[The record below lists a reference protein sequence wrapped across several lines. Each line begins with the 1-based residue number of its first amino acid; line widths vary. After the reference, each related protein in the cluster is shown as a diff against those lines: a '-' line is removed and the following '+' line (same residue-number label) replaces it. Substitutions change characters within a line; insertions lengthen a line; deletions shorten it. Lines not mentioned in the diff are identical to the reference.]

1 LLVRPVLARTFPR
14 PSGHV
19 NDFANVISD
28 DVEVFL
34 ETELRDFEASSSHEL
49 AVVTLGSL
57 EGDVIENTA
66 VELFE
71 QWGIGKKDQDNGVLF
86 LVVPNER
93 SLRIEVG
100 YGLEPILTDSR
111 AGTIIR
117 TVVTPEFKNNDYN
130 TGIVNGT
137 QAIIK
142 VLTENPTAYDA
153 PSGTATS
160 ADRIGAVMFIGFM
173 MLIYLSSFWARSKRF
188 WPGGLIG
195 FVLGLIF
202 AALTGGILL
211 GLWGL
216 LLDYLL
222 SKNYKTRKKK
232 GLPTSW
238 WSSGGGFSSGRGF
251 SSGGRSFGGFGGGRS
266 GGGGASG
273 SW

>member
-1 LLVRPVLARTFPR
+1 
-14 PSGHV
+14 
-19 NDFANVISD
+19 
-28 DVEVFL
+28 
-34 ETELRDFEASSSHEL
+34 
-49 AVVTLGSL
+49 
-57 EGDVIENTA
+57 
-66 VELFE
+66 
-71 QWGIGKKDQDNGVLF
+71 
-86 LVVPNER
+86 
-93 SLRIEVG
+93 
-100 YGLEPILTDSR
+100 
-111 AGTIIR
+111 
-117 TVVTPEFKNNDYN
+117 
-130 TGIVNGT
+130 
-137 QAIIK
+137 
-142 VLTENPTAYDA
+142 
-153 PSGTATS
+153 
-160 ADRIGAVMFIGFM
+160 M